1 MKNFV
6 ERLSNLVDS
15 IGGEFEE
22 DNEDFLSSDD
32 GVKDKAHMGQELVQ
46 LFYEEVYSSES

>member
-1 MKNFV
+1 MFIGGGDDLVKNFV

-22 DNEDFLSSDD
+22 DNGNYLSSDD
-32 GVKDKAHMGQELVQ
+32 DIKDKAHMG
-46 LFYEEVYSSES
+46 